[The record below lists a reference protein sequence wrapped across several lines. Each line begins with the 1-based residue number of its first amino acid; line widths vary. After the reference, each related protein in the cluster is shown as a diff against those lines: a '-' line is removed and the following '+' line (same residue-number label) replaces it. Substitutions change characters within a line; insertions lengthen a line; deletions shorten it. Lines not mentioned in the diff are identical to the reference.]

1 MPSMSHQAEL
11 RCPTICPTIGFS
23 MADKI
28 GQTNNGEN
36 MSDKKLLVLTYESG
50 QEEVHLL
57 SIETLMIIIGSF
69 QTLKEIRIV
78 EASEQLMDV
87 THLCASCYRQ
97 REQPTVDWKR
107 KPYERS

>member
-1 MPSMSHQAEL
+1 
-11 RCPTICPTIGFS
+11 
-23 MADKI
+23 
-28 GQTNNGEN
+28 

-78 EASEQLMDV
+78 EASE
-87 THLCASCYRQ
+87 
-97 REQPTVDWKR
+97 
-107 KPYERS
+107 

>member
-1 MPSMSHQAEL
+1 MSDHMSDHRVVLGWTRQ
-11 RCPTICPTIGFS
+11 
-23 MADKI
+23 DK
-28 GQTNNGEN
+28 TNNGEN

-57 SIETLMIIIGSF
+57 SIETLMVIVSSF

-78 EASEQLMDV
+78 EASSQLMDV

-97 REQPTVDWKR
+97 RK
-107 KPYERS
+107 